1 MERINNVVTQ
11 LIVTAKKYFLVVFV
25 AIILGS
31 GLTAYVSYQVM
42 PIRTSKLTNVV
53 LDVNGDDL
61 LDFVV
66 EMQVVINKENLV
78 SSQQ

>member
-11 LIVTAKKYFLVVFV
+11 LIVTAKKYFLVVLV

-31 GLTAYVSYQVM
+31 GLTAYVSYQIM

-53 LDVNGDDL
+53 LDVNGDGL
-61 LDFVV
+61 QDFVV
-66 EMQVVINKENLV
+66 EMSVVINKENLV